1 MNLFPKQRRTVIIR
15 GRGQT
20 EMDTLLSVFASLVER
35 NTPNSPDVFDE
46 KMISELKS
54 VFPKQEN
61 KTHRNYLTE
70 TIGQLFSMYFEDKG
84 SIQISPLAMK
94 LIRDGDQPSFFKV
107 LITNLQFPNPMA
119 KVNKYDFEVADGLGV
134 RPLVLVLDLLRLASA
149 AKDKISF
156 TELAFFV
163 LNSESALQGS
173 QSAAELYETILESR
187 LKKHELPTFSGSN
200 ARQHI
205 KEALSLLI
213 LANFVRSDSEY
224 YWINP
229 LEEASIVDVCKFAS
243 ESVLFRTR
251 GQDEKHYDFQQ
262 SWKKHLTDYSNLP
275 QSILETDV
283 AALGPAD
290 PMVLVKRTGKR
301 KANDIG
307 REGELLVLQE
317 ENKALEKA
325 FPGLGIKAM
334 DFTSKR
340 GIGFDIES
348 RFYES
353 GHLNG
358 MPHRIEVKSTLRVT
372 KPNVRETTVPDS
384 FNLTRSEMIAV
395 DTYLDTFSIYR
406 VYIFAGGY
414 HIHILRNPAN
424 LRQEKVVSFIP
435 DTWIAQYVPS
445 NLSEEHTLIEMVN
458 A

>member
-1 MNLFPKQRRTVIIR
+1 MIIR

-35 NTPNSPDVFDE
+35 NTPNGPDTFE
-46 KMISELKS
+46 EQMIGDLKS
-54 VFPKQEN
+54 IFPKQEN

-70 TIGQLFSMYFEDKG
+70 TIGQLFSMFYEDKG
-84 SIQISPLAMK
+84 SIQMSPLALK
-94 LIRDGDQPSFFKV
+94 LLQDGDQPSFFKV
-107 LITNLQFPNPMA
+107 LISNLQFPNPMA
-119 KVNKYDFEVADGLGV
+119 KVNKYDSEIADGLGV

-163 LNSESALQGS
+163 LNSIPALQGS
-173 QSAAELYETILESR
+173 QSASALYEIILSAR
-187 LKKHELPTFSGSN
+187 LEKLELPSFSGSF

-229 LEEASIVDVCKFAS
+229 LEEPSIVEVCNFAAES
-243 ESVLFRTR
+243 ELFRVRDT
-251 GQDEKHYDFQQ
+251 DEKHYEFQQ
-262 SWKKHLTDYSNLP
+262 FWKKHLTDYSKVP
-275 QSILETDV
+275 QAILETDV

-290 PMVLVKRTGKR
+290 PMVLVKKSGKR

-307 REGELLVLQE
+307 REGELLVIRY
-317 ENKALEKA
+317 ENKALEEA
-325 FPGLGIKAM
+325 FPGLGFKAM
-334 DFTSKR
+334 DFTAKR

-348 RFYES
+348 RFYEP
-353 GHLNG
+353 GDLNG

-372 KPNVRETTVPDS
+372 KPNVRESAVPDS

-395 DTYLDTFSIYR
+395 DTYLDSFSIYR

-424 LRQEKVVSFIP
+424 LSKDKLVSFIP

-445 NLSEEHTLIEMVN
+445 KLPEQHPLIEIEN
-458 A
+458 L